1 MSPTYE
7 QPPLHT
13 TTSGGEP
20 GERWVTIW
28 SRLPIEALP
37 SLSDAS
43 RSVAARVV
51 ARDVGPIVVAG
62 TVLRIVADLGCSD
75 GARQKEACDEQRRWL
90 GPTAPAIRRWKID
103 PILRILIAESPD
115 PARP

>member
-51 ARDVGPIVVAG
+51 ARDVGPIVVVG
-62 TVLRIVADLGCSD
+62 TVLRIVAALGSSD
-75 GARQKEACDEQRRWL
+75 GAASEGGLQRAAAMAGTHR
-90 GPTAPAIRRWKID
+90 ASD
-103 PILRILIAESPD
+103 QEVED
-115 PARP
+115 